1 MKTVVVA
8 KDGKVTVEEVN
19 KPRYNEHQALVK
31 TIACGICGTDV
42 KLLHRTFKGFPE
54 SMYPIMVG
62 HEGVGEVVEVGA
74 KVKGLKKGDKVLLP
88 FVDADPE
95 NLPGLGS
102 GWGAMS
108 EYAVVHDPLSYPEG
122 EAPDCA
128 YAQTVLDEDLDPVDA
143 AMIVTFR
150 EVLSNIRYFGIKP
163 EDSVVVFGCGP
174 VGLTYIKFLSLIG
187 VTKLVA
193 CDILPAKL
201 EQAKTYGANHFINSK
216 EQDVTA
222 EVRKLFPKG
231 VDFVLDAAG
240 FPAIVNQGMSLIK
253 DRGTVL
259 CYGVPE
265 KEEITIDFSKA
276 DYNWRVVFQQ
286 MPRKR
291 EEGEAHAQVLDW
303 MRSGKLN
310 IKDFISDYYEFK
322 DVVQAYDDLLAKKIM
337 KKAIVKF

>member
-1 MKTVVVA
+1 M
-8 KDGKVTVEEVN
+8 
-19 KPRYNEHQALVK
+19 
-31 TIACGICGTDV
+31 
-42 KLLHRTFKGFPE
+42 
-54 SMYPIMVG
+54 
-62 HEGVGEVVEVGA
+62 
-74 KVKGLKKGDKVLLP
+74 
-88 FVDADPE
+88 
-95 NLPGLGS
+95 
-102 GWGAMS
+102 
-108 EYAVVHDPLSYPEG
+108 
-122 EAPDCA
+122 
-128 YAQTVLDEDLDPVDA
+128 
-143 AMIVTFR
+143 
-150 EVLSNIRYFGIKP
+150 
-163 EDSVVVFGCGP
+163 
-174 VGLTYIKFLSLIG
+174 
-187 VTKLVA
+187 TKLVA

-201 EQAKTYGANHFINSK
+201 EQAKTYGANYFINSK